1 MGNLLKEIKE
11 TKDRIGGKPR
21 QLDLVLKKLD
31 SADRDD
37 LLKALNDSNISCSV
51 IARVLTKRG
60 FPISR
65 QMIQRF
71 RAGSR
76 DDA

>member
-11 TKDRIGGKPR
+11 TKDKTGGKPR
-21 QLDLVLKKLD
+21 QLDLVLEKLG

-37 LLKALNDSNISCSV
+37 LLKALNDPNISCSV

-65 QMIQRF
+65 QMVQRF
-71 RAGSR
+71 RVSAYGDR
-76 DDA
+76 

>member
-11 TKDRIGGKPR
+11 TKNRIGGKPR

-31 SADRDD
+31 TADRDD
-37 LLKALNDSNISCSV
+37 LLKALNDPNISGSV

-60 FPISR
+60 FPINR
-65 QMIQRF
+65 QMVQRF
-71 RAGSR
+71 RGATNG
-76 DDA
+76 DE